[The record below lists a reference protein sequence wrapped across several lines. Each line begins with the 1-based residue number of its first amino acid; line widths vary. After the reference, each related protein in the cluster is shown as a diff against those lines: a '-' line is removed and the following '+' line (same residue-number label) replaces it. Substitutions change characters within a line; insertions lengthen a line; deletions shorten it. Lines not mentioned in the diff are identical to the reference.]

1 MISRVHS
8 WLTSSCRWTHF
19 SGRHVLQYFDLL
31 PGQPSFAPKVR
42 ITSDDCYLVGI
53 SCWWCCY
60 FELIIKR
67 SAYVRDSG
75 IVRLLSP
82 LADQFHLKIFSMYK
96 LIFSSFC
103 CSTNPLDP
111 LRPHSALHPEE
122 EMFSTGIRATCSIS
136 ITGSQLHVSY
146 SSISLLSGSI
156 LTLIETFSNWK
167 CRVISVFEGAAG
179 WLLLKVTLRTCTDK
193 TLEKLTSLKF

>member
-19 SGRHVLQYFDLL
+19 SGRHVLDLL

-67 SAYVRDSG
+67 SVYVRDSG

-82 LADQFHLKIFSMYK
+82 LVDQFHLKIFSMYK

-103 CSTNPLDP
+103 CSTNPQAP
-111 LRPHSALHPEE
+111 FRPHSAHRFAPRGGDVFNWHSGYLFNFNHWLAVTRVL
-122 EMFSTGIRATCSIS
+122 FKH
-136 ITGSQLHVSY
+136 ITVVWFNFDSDRD
-146 SSISLLSGSI
+146 I
-156 LTLIETFSNWK
+156 L
-167 CRVISVFEGAAG
+167 
-179 WLLLKVTLRTCTDK
+179 
-193 TLEKLTSLKF
+193 